1 MEVDLDQ
8 PAVVC
13 AQKPG
18 IEDIK
23 VHAGRIVHGRG
34 QCQALDFDPDIAG
47 GVAIVGQ
54 SSDVIEDRATP
65 VDDLDIEIVASN
77 EEHVMGGIVSDRLGT
92 AYRLPLDRV
101 FEVNGREDLRASG
114 VGFDNLGRSEVSA
127 IDDEDVTIVWVHRH
141 IFRVVAAQRFGRKLP
156 KLLGGIG
163 RIDPLDF

>member
-1 MEVDLDQ
+1 MASFTTTMMPAPSVLACSSRLLVRPQSIVSKHQDDAYKAGPSRYWIKVKNPNSAAMLRAEDGNWSRPTKNHDGDGALRVQQPAMEVDLDQ

-65 VDDLDIEIVASN
+65 VDDLDI
-77 EEHVMGGIVSDRLGT
+77 
-92 AYRLPLDRV
+92 
-101 FEVNGREDLRASG
+101 
-114 VGFDNLGRSEVSA
+114 
-127 IDDEDVTIVWVHRH
+127 
-141 IFRVVAAQRFGRKLP
+141 
-156 KLLGGIG
+156 
-163 RIDPLDF
+163 